1 MTVATTRWSVV
12 AAAQESSPAGRRAL
26 AELCG
31 AYWYPLYA
39 FARRR
44 GASEHDASEQT
55 QAFFADL
62 LERDL
67 IARADP
73 ARGRFRSFL
82 FASFRNFLANW
93 RRAERAE
100 KRGGLATT
108 FSIDAG
114 AAEER
119 YLREPQSD
127 LTPERIFERRWAFTV
142 LEHALGELRREYE
155 TKGKGALF
163 ERLKPCL
170 LGDSLGPYDAL
181 AAELQ
186 LSVSN
191 VKITVHRLR
200 QRFRDRL
207 RRAVADTV
215 DLLELPSELDH
226 LRETVN
232 AIY

>member
-1 MTVATTRWSVV
+1 MTLATTRWSVV
-12 AAAQESSPAGRRAL
+12 ATAREPTPEGRRAL
-26 AELCG
+26 ELLCE

-39 FARRR
+39 FARRK

-73 ARGRFRSFL
+73 QRGRFRAFL
-82 FASFRNFLANW
+82 FQSFSNFLANS
-93 RRAERAE
+93 RRAEAAE
-100 KRGGLATT
+100 KRGGRATT
-108 FSIDAG
+108 FSFDAG
-114 AAEER
+114 RAEER
-119 YLREPQSD
+119 YAREPASD

-142 LEHALGELRREYE
+142 LEQALGELRREYE
-155 TKGKGALF
+155 AKGKGALF
-163 ERLKPCL
+163 ERLEPCL
-170 LGDSLGPYDAL
+170 LGDSLARYDVL
-181 AAELQ
+181 AAELE

-191 VKITVHRLR
+191 VKISVHRLR

-207 RRAVADTV
+207 RRSVADTV
-215 DLLELPSELDH
+215 DLMELPGELRH

-232 AIY
+232 GIY